1 MRFTM
6 RMLMVAIAIAALVVH
21 DVDARGGRGGGGGG
35 GRGGGGGGRG
45 GGGRASSG
53 SFSRGGGGGYSRGG
67 GGSSFSRSGGGSR
80 GSNVS
85 RSSGSSRSF
94 DRSSLERSN
103 RGTSSNV
110 NRGGGGRVPSRDTG
124 SRNKGSGQRLANSS
138 AQLPSSGRINR
149 SDTNRPSTR
158 PGAGQGLANRPG
170 AGAGQGLANRPGTGA
185 GQGLANRPS
194 NRDVGNFLNL
204 DTNAGGGRLGGGSK
218 LASGQRPGQLPANTQ
233 RQGLS
238 QRIGAGTLGAA
249 TLGAGALGAAGLG
262 AGNREQRFAAGQN
275 RPNWNEWSQNRGDR
289 WNQAV
294 NNRQDFWNNWSG
306 QRQDRLNNFQ
316 QNQDQRWNNLNSARE
331 DRQAWRDT
339 NREDWQNYRNDMW
352 DYRYDRA
359 DQIWDNVQDYHD
371 DLFDNHWWGSWYPG
385 YGVAATNP
393 WWWWAP
399 ATAGFVGG
407 FVTGAATSEPYY
419 YDYGVNTV
427 YQGDTVYVDGKP
439 AGSTKDY
446 TEKAVK
452 LANSVEETPPPM
464 PSKKK
469 DSEEWLPM
477 GVWALTQEQKGDA
490 VMFLQISVNKEGV
503 ISGGYK
509 NTLTGQQEQVI
520 GAVDRESQL
529 AAWRLGQNGKTVIE
543 TGIFNLTKDVAP
555 VAIHFDTSN
564 TQTWLMVRLP
574 QPLMPDQPQKV
585 EAIDRT
591 PPPLTKPKNE
601 S

>member
-1 MRFTM
+1 
-6 RMLMVAIAIAALVVH
+6 
-21 DVDARGGRGGGGGG
+21 
-35 GRGGGGGGRG
+35 
-45 GGGRASSG
+45 
-53 SFSRGGGGGYSRGG
+53 
-67 GGSSFSRSGGGSR
+67 
-80 GSNVS
+80 
-85 RSSGSSRSF
+85 
-94 DRSSLERSN
+94 
-103 RGTSSNV
+103 
-110 NRGGGGRVPSRDTG
+110 
-124 SRNKGSGQRLANSS
+124 
-138 AQLPSSGRINR
+138 
-149 SDTNRPSTR
+149 
-158 PGAGQGLANRPG
+158 
-170 AGAGQGLANRPGTGA
+170 
-185 GQGLANRPS
+185 
-194 NRDVGNFLNL
+194 VGNFLNL
-204 DTNAGGGRLGGGSK
+204 DTNAGGGRLGGSN
-218 LASGQRPGQLPANTQ
+218 LASGQRPNQLPANTQ

-249 TLGAGALGAAGLG
+249 TLGAGTLGAAALG
-262 AGNREQRFAAGQN
+262 AGNREQRFAALGEN

-294 NNRQDFWNNWSG
+294 NNRQDFWNNWSS

-352 DYRYDRA
+352 NYRYDRA
-359 DQIWDNVQDYHD
+359 DQIWDDVKDYHD
-371 DLFDNHWWGSWYPG
+371 DLFDDHWWGSWYPG

-399 ATAGFVGG
+399 ATAGYVSG
-407 FVTGAATSEPYY
+407 FVTGAATSEPHY
-419 YDYGVNTV
+419 YDYGVTTV

-452 LANSVEETPPPM
+452 LANKVEETPPPM
-464 PSKKK
+464 PSKNK

-503 ISGGYK
+503 ISGAYK
-509 NTLTGQQEQVI
+509 NTLTGQNHQVI

-529 AAWRLGQNGKTVIE
+529 AAWRIGQNGKTVIE
-543 TGIFNLTKDVAP
+543 TGLFNLTKDVAP

-574 QPLMPDQPQKV
+574 QPLMPDQPTKV

-591 PPPLTKPKNE
+591 PPPLTGAQNQ